1 MELDLSGIDPS
12 AHALARRCSVG
23 DIPSRGAQSFGPRTA
38 LTDDDGSWTYAEL
51 ESISNRFARGLLAL
65 GAAETEPVAIFSTNS
80 REFVA
85 SYFAAAKAGMVAL
98 PINLLAGA
106 ENILHA
112 LTDSQTRILVVHS
125 SLLPLIA
132 QGLAFAPAITQVV
145 VTHVPEGRT
154 LEPIEGSAAELSRFE
169 DVLSTDDGVL
179 DTLITDRQIV
189 QCLYS
194 SGTTSRP
201 KGVLTSHLAVSFAG
215 LTNAVLFGGSWG
227 AKGASTVL
235 ALPLFHTAGLNG
247 VLVSYLSVGGTIRL
261 LPGFDPTTFV
271 EAIAEVE
278 AKMVLALPMML
289 EAVVT
294 EAEYSGTP
302 LSSLEHVVYA
312 MAPMSEATYARLSA
326 AMPQAEIVLGSGMSE
341 CTPATV
347 LQWPEDYPDKA
358 AAWGHP
364 SPSTFHAITTPG
376 GPDVLGPNTDG
387 ELSYR
392 GPTVMEGYWNN
403 PEANAEVFAGGF
415 MHSGDLGRLDPEGVV
430 WFADRV
436 KDVIKSGGEN
446 VSSLQVERTLAEHP
460 HVAEVA
466 VIGRADAT
474 WGEQVVAIVVPGTDA
489 PGDEALI
496 ESLLDFGAGRLSSAQ
511 RPREVHIVAE
521 LPKTATGKI
530 RKVELRGAGGAR
542 DADSPE

>member
-23 DIPSRGAQSFGPRTA
+23 DIPSRGAQTFGPRTA
-38 LTDDDGSWTYAEL
+38 LIDDDGSWSYAEL
-51 ESISNRFARGLLAL
+51 ESISNRLARGMLAL
-65 GAAETEPVAIFSTNS
+65 GIEEAEPVAIFSTNS

-85 SYFAAAKAGMVAL
+85 TYFAAAKAGMVAL
-98 PINLLAGA
+98 PVNLLAGA

-112 LTDSQTRILVVHS
+112 LTDSGTRVLVVHA
-125 SLLPLIA
+125 SLLPLIT
-132 QGLAFAPAITQVV
+132 QGLAFAPAIAHVV
-145 VTHVPEGRT
+145 VTHVPEGQT
-154 LEPIEGSAAELSRFE
+154 LDPIDGSPAELLRFE
-169 DVLSTDDGVL
+169 DVLSSDDGGL
-179 DTLITDRQIV
+179 DTIITDRQIV

-201 KGVLTSHLAVSFAG
+201 KGVLTSHLSVSFAG

-227 AKGASTVL
+227 VKGASTVL

-247 VLVSYLSVGGTIRL
+247 VLMSYLSVGGRIRL
-261 LPGFDPTTFV
+261 LPGFDPATFV

-278 AKMVLALPMML
+278 ATMILALPMML
-289 EAVVT
+289 EAVVA
-294 EAEYSGTP
+294 EAESSGAS
-302 LSSLEHVVYA
+302 LASLEHVVYA
-312 MAPMSEATYARLSA
+312 MAPMSEAAYARVSK
-326 AMPQAEIVLGSGMSE
+326 AMPQAAIVLGSGMSE

-347 LQWPEDYPDKA
+347 LQWPEDYPDTA
-358 AAWGHP
+358 GAWGHP

-376 GPDVLGPNTDG
+376 GPDVLGANADG

-403 PEANAEVFAGGF
+403 QEANAEVFTGGF
-415 MHSGDLGRLDPEGVV
+415 MHSGDLGRMDSDGVV

-436 KDVIKSGGEN
+436 KDVVKSGGEN
-446 VSSLQVERTLAEHP
+446 VSSLQVERALADHP
-460 HVAEVA
+460 HIAEVA
-466 VIGRADAT
+466 VIGRPDDK
-474 WGEQVVAIVVPGTDA
+474 WGEQVVAVVVPGDDA
-489 PGDEALI
+489 PG
-496 ESLLDFGAGRLSSAQ
+496 ESELVESILDFGTRHLSTAQ

-530 RKVELRGAGGAR
+530 RKVELRDVGGAR
-542 DADSPE
+542 

>member
-1 MELDLSGIDPS
+1 MKLDLSGIDPS

-23 DIPSRGAQSFGPRTA
+23 DIPTRGAQTFGPRAA
-38 LTDDDGSWTYAEL
+38 LIDDDGTWSYAEL
-51 ESISNRFARGLLAL
+51 ESVSNRFARGLQEL
-65 GAAETEPVAIFSTNS
+65 GIEETEPVAIFSTNS

-85 SYFAAAKAGMVAL
+85 AAFAAAKAGMVAL
-98 PINLLAGA
+98 PVNLLAGS

-112 LTDSQTRILVVHS
+112 LTDSRTRVLVVHA

-132 QGLAFAPAITQVV
+132 QGLALAPAIEHVV
-145 VTHVPEGRT
+145 VTHVPEGQAMD
-154 LEPIEGSAAELSRFE
+154 PIDGSPAELHRFE
-169 DVLSTDDGVL
+169 NVLSFDDGGL
-179 DTLITDRQIV
+179 DTIITDRQIV

-201 KGVLTSHLAVSFAG
+201 KGVLTSHLTVSFAG

-247 VLVSYLSVGGTIRL
+247 VLMSYLSVGGSVRL
-261 LPGFDPTTFV
+261 LPGFDPATFV
-271 EAIAEVE
+271 AAIGEVE
-278 AKMVLALPMML
+278 ANMVLALPMML
-289 EAVVT
+289 EAAVA
-294 EAEYSGTP
+294 EAESSGAS

-326 AMPQAEIVLGSGMSE
+326 AMPEADIVLGSGMSE

-358 AAWGHP
+358 GAWGHP

-376 GPDVLGPNTDG
+376 GPEILGADTDG

-415 MHSGDLGRLDPEGVV
+415 MHSGDLGRIDSDGVV

-436 KDVIKSGGEN
+436 KDVVKSGGEN
-446 VSSLQVERTLAEHP
+446 VSSLQVERTLADHP
-460 HVAEVA
+460 HIAEVA
-466 VIGRADAT
+466 VIGRADEK
-474 WGEQVVAIVVPGTDA
+474 WGEQVVAIVVPGADA
-489 PGDEALI
+489 PDGRDLVASI
-496 ESLLDFGAGRLSSAQ
+496 LDFGAQRLSTSQ

-530 RKVELRGAGGAR
+530 RKVELRVAGGTRSTGPA
-542 DADSPE
+542 E